1 MTTISNKLKS
11 TDPAALAAR
20 FGSSA
25 PSSRRGA
32 PPPGPQD
39 RADMALIGHM
49 RAQAE
54 ASLALRDDMWAAA
67 TPVVYVSA
75 PTASITPRRSFLD
88 SLLN

>member
-1 MTTISNKLKS
+1 MTAISNKLKT

-20 FGSSA
+20 FGA
-25 PSSRRGA
+25 PPTRSRREA
-32 PPPGPQD
+32 PPPGPQE

-67 TPVVYVSA
+67 TPVTYA
-75 PTASITPRRSFLD
+75 PTASAPRRPFLD